1 MPPVGFGVENT
12 DGLLRH
18 THDSKDPVG
27 RVFRNEYQRCA
38 TACSTPRST
47 NEVHDDLRRV
57 IVLKVH
63 DRCEVPRAFDV
74 AKGQL

>member
-12 DGLLRH
+12 YGLLRH
-18 THDSKDPVG
+18 THARNDPVRRILG
-27 RVFRNEYQRCA
+27 NEYQRSA
-38 TACSTPRST
+38 PAGSTPRST
-47 NEVHDDLRRV
+47 NEVYDDLLRV

-74 AKGQL
+74 AKSQL